1 MDDNNTLHKDS
12 LGNVSGG
19 FDASVGLDSIGSEA
33 QILVC
38 PHCGYSFSPPNAF
51 FNHVPNCPLKPR

>member
-12 LGNVSGG
+12 LDNVSGG
-19 FDASVGLDSIGSEA
+19 YDVSTGEA
-33 QILVC
+33 QIMVC
-38 PHCGYSFSPPNAF
+38 PHCGYSFSPPSAF